1 MSIEDMLQ
9 RRFVE
14 YSGYQFQKLFYEIM
28 RNKYDADFDM
38 PQPYGNVGD
47 FKSDGYLRT
56 TGTFFACYAPENP
69 SDDTKASSMI
79 SKLISD
85 LEGLQINIDNKIWQN
100 SFNEFTFV
108 VNMKYSNIV
117 PAPLLVKK
125 EELQIGLIK
134 KYRKKIKINILTQ
147 YDLKITFNTLTL
159 SQQRFILEKVYIHD
173 ADYEFDGSIISKII
187 EHFMHTKPII
197 AKPHN
202 IMDFDN
208 KIIFNGLSKERG
220 DSLSY
225 ASYNISSLE
234 MYLESL
240 SSDSCSCL
248 QNIVVKLYEEAIKEY
263 PDNTNLQFDYVCNN
277 LFVIDDET
285 KSIYIKSICDTRL
298 IIMSKFFEN
307 CSIFKSEG

>member
-1 MSIEDMLQ
+1 MGIEEMLQ

-28 RNKYDADFDM
+28 RNKYGADFDM

-85 LEGLQINIDNKIWQN
+85 LQGLQINIDNKIWKN
-100 SFNEFTFV
+100 SFDEFTFV
-108 VNMKYSNIV
+108 VNMKYSNIT

-125 EELQIGLIK
+125 EELQIGLEK
-134 KYRKKIKINILTQ
+134 KYGKKIKINILTQ
-147 YDLKITFNTLTL
+147 YDLKTIFNTLTL
-159 SQQRFILEKVYIHD
+159 SQQRFILEKIYIHD
-173 ADYEFDGSIISKII
+173 GDYEFDGAIISKII
-187 EHFMHTKPII
+187 EHFMHTKSVIV
-197 AKPHN
+197 KPHN
-202 IMDFDN
+202 IMDLNN
-208 KIIFNGLSKERG
+208 KISFNGLSKERG
-220 DSLSY
+220 DALSY

-240 SSDSCSCL
+240 SSDAFTCL
-248 QNIVVKLYEEAIKEY
+248 QNIVIKLYEEAINKY
-263 PDNTNLQFDYVCNN
+263 PDNTNFQFDYICDN
-277 LFVIDDET
+277 LYVINDEV
-285 KSIYIKSICDTRL
+285 KGIYIKNICDTRL

-307 CSIFKSEG
+307 CSIFRSEG